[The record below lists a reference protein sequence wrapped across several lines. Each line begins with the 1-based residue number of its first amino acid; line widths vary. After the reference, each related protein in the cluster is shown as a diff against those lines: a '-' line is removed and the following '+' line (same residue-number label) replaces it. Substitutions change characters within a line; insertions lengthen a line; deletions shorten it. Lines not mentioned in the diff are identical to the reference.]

1 MTKSHHAKQN
11 QKSDSNPAQAN
22 RPFNRHPN
30 RQCRQVLRKW
40 LRSWAALSKQ
50 GHSPN
55 AVAVHGILLDGPA
68 YGGLD
73 GVLVLLD
80 GPDFSS
86 PSNAPSSPHAPAPQD
101 GPPPATANS
110 SQASSEGA
118 VRYGASFDIGAIYK
132 KTVEDLLAM
141 DSPFWL
147 MFAPVAAD
155 AEPVKIN
162 AALAMLYRHCDP
174 RGIEQVVT
182 GMIAIAQMDPQKRGF
197 DLLIKSFLRA
207 NSKAKSPS
215 TN

>member
-1 MTKSHHAKQN
+1 MTKSRHAKQN
-11 QKSDSNPAQAN
+11 QTSGSNPAQAN
-22 RPFNRHPN
+22 RPFNRHAN
-30 RQCRQVLRKW
+30 RRSRQILRKW
-40 LRSWAALSKQ
+40 LRSWAALSER
-50 GHSPN
+50 GPLPN
-55 AVAVHGILLDGPA
+55 AVAVHGILLDGPTS
-68 YGGLD
+68 GDLD

-86 PSNAPSSPHAPAPQD
+86 SSNTPSAPSTPPPQD

-110 SQASSEGA
+110 PQASSEGA
-118 VRYGASFDIGAIYK
+118 AAYGISFDIETIYK

-162 AALAMLYRHCDP
+162 AALTMLYRHCDP

-182 GMIAIAQMDPQKRGF
+182 GMIAVAQMDPQKRGF
-197 DLLIKSFLRA
+197 DRLIKSFLRGYL
-207 NSKAKSPS
+207 KAKSSS